1 MPCSFA
7 AQLLVTVLALAN
19 PQADQSAPTTLSW
32 TDAERLAL
40 DTVIDGSDPLTTSLL
55 VVADHVRQLEPE
67 AFRTNAVTVLT
78 PRLAAEFL
86 ADPAA
91 ARGGLVLITGRLAQI
106 SLLEGEFGDLW
117 ECYIRLRDETPVL
130 MFVAAVESG
139 VVFRERDAIE
149 IPAVFLQTTAAEARD
164 GRRRTF
170 PVFVGAFPRSPAAP
184 PPQPAR
190 GPERFIVPLVIGL
203 SIVFLIVLALSRRS
217 RRGEKQRRLRASQRL
232 RASASLDVDSA
243 LPDDPAPAVD
253 EPPFRAEDHGR
264 HDAD

>member
-1 MPCSFA
+1 MPCISI
-7 AQLLVTVLALAN
+7 AQLLVTIFALGIPSAD
-19 PQADQSAPTTLSW
+19 PQALNALSW

-40 DTVIDGSDPLTTSLL
+40 DTAIDGSDPLTTSLL
-55 VVADHVRQLEPE
+55 VVADRVRQLEPE
-67 AFRTNAVTVLT
+67 AFRASAVTVLT

-106 SLLEGEFGDLW
+106 SPLEGEFSDLW

-130 MFVAAVESG
+130 VFVAAVEGG

-149 IPAVFLQTTAAEARD
+149 IPAMFLQTTSAEARD

-170 PVFVGAFPRSPAAP
+170 AVFVGAFPRSPAAP

-190 GPERFIVPLVIGL
+190 GPERLIVPLVIGL

-232 RASASLDVDSA
+232 RASALVDVDAA
-243 LPDDPAPAVD
+243 LPDDSAPALD